1 MFNVAASGDRG
12 MTHPRHTPDA
22 ASDRNGRAGFTLIEL
37 LVVIVIIGI
46 LAAIAIP
53 RVTEAR
59 SAALLT
65 AAGSDLRHLSQA
77 QERHFAI
84 FRQYAADL
92 DELDF
97 DTSVGVQVVVASA
110 SNSGWAATAQHDGLG
125 PAAGCVV
132 FLGDVAAPDLP
143 NGDPGPT
150 VPGQVLCAR

>member
-1 MFNVAASGDRG
+1 MTAGSVSSGRG
-12 MTHPRHTPDA
+12 SA
-22 ASDRNGRAGFTLIEL
+22 QAIQGFTLIEL

-53 RVTEAR
+53 RITEAR

-84 FRQYAADL
+84 FREYAADL
-92 DELDF
+92 EVLDF
-97 DTSVGVQVVVASA
+97 NTSVGVNIDVASA
-110 SNSGWAATAQHDGLG
+110 SNSGWSATATHGGLG
-125 PAAGCVV
+125 SAAGCVV
-132 FLGDVAAPDLP
+132 FLGDAEAPDLP

-150 VPGQVLCAR
+150 VPGQVVCIR

>member
-1 MFNVAASGDRG
+1 MNKK
-12 MTHPRHTPDA
+12 
-22 ASDRNGRAGFTLIEL
+22 GFTLIEL
-37 LVVIVIIGI
+37 LIVVVIIGI

-53 RVTEAR
+53 RFGQTRERAFVSAMQSDLRVTEAR